1 MKITDIDM
9 SKQEFIFAAIN
20 ILANRLQTLGDRID
34 PDITSKQW
42 FMLVAIAHFK
52 NTTPNIG
59 DIATALGTS
68 RQNVKKMANILERHG
83 VLRMEKDKNDLRVIQ
98 LFLTERCFE
107 YFQSRAHL
115 ELEYMSGLF
124 AGIDEQLLEGLD
136 IGIRKLL
143 ENTELLLNEDGDD
156 NELALIKPAST
167 GSNQKILVTY
177 KSQYGTTKQYAT
189 WVAEALGADLLELSV
204 AKSVD
209 LSTYDLVIHGGGL
222 YAGGIDGIKTILK
235 KAHKKL
241 VVFTVGLADPMT
253 TDYTEILK
261 MGFSEQQLSKIK
273 VFHFRGGINYNNL
286 SFLHKGMMAARY
298 KYFKTRNPAELS
310 EEDKEFMATHGKAVD
325 FVDKGSIQKLV
336 DYVRSEK

>member
-1 MKITDIDM
+1 MKITDIDV
-9 SKQEFIFAAIN
+9 SKQEFVFAAIQ
-20 ILANRLQTLGDRID
+20 ILANHLQTLGDRID

-52 NTTPNIG
+52 SATPNIG

-83 VLRMEKDKNDLRVIQ
+83 VLRMEKDKNDLRAIQ
-98 LFLTERCFE
+98 LFLTEKCFE

-124 AGIDEQLLEGLD
+124 AGIDEPLLEGLD
-136 IGIRKLL
+136 IGIRKLM
-143 ENTELLLNEDGDD
+143 ENTEMLLNDDGDK
-156 NELALIKPAST
+156 ELALIKPASA

-189 WVAEALGADLLELSV
+189 WVAEALGADLLELSID
-204 AKSVD
+204 KSVD
-209 LSTYDLVIHGGGL
+209 LSAYDLVIHGGGL
-222 YAGGIDGIKTILK
+222 YAGGIDGVKTMLK
-235 KAHKKL
+235 KNHQKL
-241 VVFTVGLADPMT
+241 IIFTVGLADPQT

-261 MGFSEQQLSKIK
+261 MGFSEQQLSQVK
-273 VFHFRGGINYNNL
+273 VFHFRGGIDYNNL

-310 EEDKEFMATHGKAVD
+310 EEDKEFMATHGKVVD
-325 FVDKGSIQKLV
+325 FMDKGSIQKII
-336 DYVRSEK
+336 DYVRSEKI